1 MINGQD
7 NQFSNIFSELKEK
20 KIVLYGTGQMT
31 SRLLSSVHDYNFV
44 AVLDRDPEKI
54 GTVMYGL
61 PIVTLEMAEMMGD
74 IIIIN
79 TVEEHWNVIYKR
91 IKFAKIPVYFR
102 NGDLAR
108 EYLPEKKYDIA
119 QYKRKSKEQL
129 LDIASSYDVVSFDMF
144 DTLILREVVYPN
156 DIFQIVEKKID
167 RPYVEI
173 RNKAVSALNKTD
185 YSLDELYQIMGEKY
199 EIEIYELE
207 RIKRIEIETEQ
218 DYIVGRKTMIDICN
232 LLMEHQKDIYIISD
246 MYFSAETLKLFL
258 KKCGLQI
265 SPSRIIVSCEYAANK
280 RNGKLWEIYKDRFV
294 RDRKALHI
302 GDNWQADIEKPRS
315 YGIDSYYIMSVLE
328 MAYNSALSDHL
339 HQINTLEESCHMGKL
354 IAEKFDNPFIFSEEN

>member
-1 MINGQD
+1 MIIGQGK
-7 NQFSNIFSELKEK
+7 QFSDIFSDLKEK
-20 KIVLYGTGQMT
+20 RIVLYGTGQLT

-61 PIVTLEMAEMMGD
+61 PVVTLEMAEMMGD

-79 TVEEHWNVIYKR
+79 TVEEHWNVIYQRVKS
-91 IKFAKIPVYFR
+91 AKIPVYFR
-102 NGDLAR
+102 NGDLAKG
-108 EYLPEKKYDIA
+108 YLPEKKYDLN
-119 QYKRKSKEQL
+119 QYKRKNMEQL

-144 DTLILREVVYPN
+144 DTLVLREIVYPS
-156 DIFQIVEKKID
+156 DIFQIVEKKIN

-173 RNKAVSALNKTD
+173 RNKAISELSNEN
-185 YSLDELYQIMGEKY
+185 YSFDELYQLMGEKY
-199 EIEIYELE
+199 GIEINELE
-207 RIKRIEIETEQ
+207 KIKQIEIETEQ

-232 LLMEHQKDIYIISD
+232 LLMKQQKEIYIISD
-246 MYFSAETLKLFL
+246 MYFSTEILHLFL

-265 SPSRIIVSCEYAANK
+265 SPDRIIVSCEYGANK

-294 RDRKALHI
+294 RVRKALHI
-302 GDNWQADIEKPRS
+302 GDNWEADIEKPKS

-328 MAYNSALSDHL
+328 MAYNSALSDRL
-339 HQINTLEESCHMGKL
+339 YQINTLEESCRVGKL
-354 IAEKFDNPFIFSEEN
+354 IAEKFENPFI